1 MTLLGLSRHQ
11 LSWMMTARK
20 MMISSR
26 LKSHS
31 RCMAFGTGFQ
41 SIARTI
47 SHNQPSQHP
56 PHLKAS
62 VRSATLRPTTN
73 RIGQESEFFVKDSAS
88 SISYWNSRV
97 LWKRAGINTLRCLVS
112 CTLGDFST
120 MWFLQSQ
127 HPSLGVYLIMGI
139 SSKAT

>member
-1 MTLLGLSRHQ
+1 MTFLGLSGQ
-11 LSWMMTARK
+11 QMCWMINTRQ

-26 LKSHS
+26 LKSLS
-31 RCMAFGTGFQ
+31 RCMAFGAGFQ

-47 SHNQPSQHP
+47 GHNQPCRHP
-56 PHLKAS
+56 HHLNAS
-62 VRSATLRPTTN
+62 IQVATLRNITN
-73 RIGQESEFFVKDSAS
+73 RKGQDSEVFVEDSTY
-88 SISYWNSRV
+88 SIRYWKSRV

-127 HPSLGVYLIMGI
+127 HPSLGIYMIMGI